1 MSISFNPDAK
11 GTSQIEAFG
20 KGEPVQG
27 LLFVEGQDS
36 AKRTQRFKLQVEC
49 LGPIT
54 VSDYG
59 HSVLCKLVSA
69 DDLTTFESIEDT
81 AAELAGEKMDFKQ
94 FVKDNKFFM
103 KLPHKNDKYR
113 AIIEP
118 SCTPSQADKS
128 GFQQGAQLDIEFAAS
143 TWMNFESATA
153 GLFLNVFKIVIDGGK
168 KKLNRKK

>member
-1 MSISFNPDAK
+1 MSISFYPDATAAAK
-11 GTSQIEAFG
+11 ISAFS

-27 LLFVEGQDS
+27 LQFIEGQDS
-36 AKRTQRFKLQVEC
+36 DKRIHRFKISVEC
-49 LGPIT
+49 LGGVN

-69 DDLTTFESIEDT
+69 DDLSTLESIEDT
-81 AAELAGEKMDFKQ
+81 AAELAGEKMDFKP
-94 FVKDNKFFM
+94 FVKDGKFFM

-118 SCTPSQADKS
+118 TFAPSQVDKAP
-128 GFQQGAQLDIEFAAS
+128 FQQGSQLDLELAVS

-153 GLFLNVFKIVIDGGK
+153 GLFLNVFKVVIDGGK
-168 KKLNRKK
+168 KRLNRKK